1 LITHRQLRGH
11 AWRRLFQGVYADS
24 SLTITHATRCAAANA
39 FVLPPDSVI
48 AGRSAA
54 RLYGSDAARDGE
66 RVEALA
72 PHAAVI
78 VPHAGLVVHRG
89 RLAPEDRLQREH
101 FAITTPVRTC
111 WDLAR
116 WLPPIEAVVI
126 IDQLL
131 TRGVV
136 TPAQLEAYRWKR
148 RAEKPTPRGI
158 RRYERVLEL
167 VDGGAESPQE
177 SRLRVRL
184 MLAGL
189 PRPQTQ
195 YVVLS
200 RGRFVARL
208 DLGWP
213 EYRLGM
219 EYDGQDH
226 AGQLDRDRKRHNAI
240 LAAEWDVLYVTAK
253 RLRGEFDDIVAE
265 VRAVMRRRRRA

>member
-1 LITHRQLRGH
+1 
-11 AWRRLFQGVYADS
+11 
-24 SLTITHATRCAAANA
+24 
-39 FVLPPDSVI
+39 VI

-54 RLYGSDAARDGE
+54 RLYGAGAARDDD

-78 VPHAGLVVHRG
+78 VPHAGAVVHRG
-89 RLAPEDRLQREH
+89 TLEPEDRLQHEH
-101 FAITTPVRTC
+101 YAVTTPVRTC

-131 TRGVV
+131 ARGVV
-136 TPAQLEAYRWKR
+136 TPADLEAYRWKR

-167 VDGGAESPQE
+167 VDGGAGSPQE

-184 MLAGL
+184 VLAGL

-195 YVVLS
+195 YDVVD
-200 RGRFVARL
+200 RGRILARL

-213 EYRLGM
+213 EYCLGA
-219 EYDGQDH
+219 EYDGLHHVGSSAQM
-226 AGQLDRDRKRHNAI
+226 GRDRKRHNALTRI
-240 LAAEWDVLYVTAK
+240 GWTMLYVTAD
-253 RLRGEFDDIVAE
+253 RMRNDFDGIVAE
-265 VRAVMRRRRRA
+265 VRASMRRRRA

>member
-1 LITHRQLRGH
+1 LLSKAQLLSH

-24 SLTITHATRCAAANA
+24 RLTITHATRCYAATE

-54 RLYGSDAARDGE
+54 RLYGAGATGNDDRVDAL
-66 RVEALA
+66 V

-89 RLAPEDRLQREH
+89 TLASEDRVEREH

-116 WLPPIEAVVI
+116 WLPTVEAVVL

-131 TRGVV
+131 ARRIV
-136 TPAQLEAYRWKR
+136 TTAELEAYRLKR
-148 RAEKPTPRGI
+148 RTEKPTPRGI
-158 RRYERVLEL
+158 RRYERVLAL
-167 VDGGAESPQE
+167 VDSGAESPQE

-184 MLAGL
+184 VLAGL

-195 YVVLS
+195 YAVVN
-200 RGRFVARL
+200 RGRIVARL

-219 EYDGQDH
+219 EYDGEH
-226 AGQLDRDRKRHNAI
+226 HTRQLDKDRKRHNAT
-240 LAAEWDVLYVTAK
+240 LTAEWDVLYVTAK
-253 RLRGEFDDIVAE
+253 RLREDFDGIVAE
-265 VRAVMRRRRRA
+265 VRAAMRRRRA